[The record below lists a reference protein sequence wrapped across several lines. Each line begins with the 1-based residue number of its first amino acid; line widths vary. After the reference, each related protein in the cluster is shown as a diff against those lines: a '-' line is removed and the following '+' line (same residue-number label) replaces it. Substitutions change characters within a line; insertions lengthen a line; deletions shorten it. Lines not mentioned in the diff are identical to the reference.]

1 MVSACGKGRKE
12 KGKNSKVRK
21 PLTAL
26 ERSWFEGA
34 VSMQALEH
42 AQNLEVEK
50 IKASFKKNLAREITR
65 YTIHRI
71 KRSVTTIKA
80 EPSHASS
87 NEHTGV
93 KSAGR

>member
-1 MVSACGKGRKE
+1 MVSARGKGRKE
-12 KGKNSKVRK
+12 RRKNSKVRK

-26 ERSWFEGA
+26 ERSWLEGA

-42 AQNLEVEK
+42 AQNLEIEK
-50 IKASFKKNLAREITR
+50 IKAASKKKFARKITR
-65 YTIHRI
+65 YTIYRI
-71 KRSVTTIKA
+71 ERSVTTIKA

-87 NEHTGV
+87 KEHTRV